1 MIVYGVTANVSI
13 AKLFIAGVFPGLI
26 LAGLFMSYTIVWA
39 LLHPD
44 QIPPADQNLT
54 FVQKLYES
62 RHLIP
67 VVSLIAAVLGSIYTG
82 IATATEAAAL
92 GVVGSMLVAA
102 MQGEL
107 TWKNFRDSLIG
118 GTRLYCMIALIL
130 AGAAFLTLS
139 MGCLLYTSRCV

>member
-26 LAGLFMSYTIVWA
+26 LAGLFMAYTMIWA

-44 QIPPADQNLT
+44 LIPKPDRELT
-54 FVQKLYES
+54 FRQKLHES

-67 VVSLIAAVLGSIYTG
+67 VVTLITAVLGSIYTG
-82 IATATEAAAL
+82 VATATEAAAL
-92 GVVGSMLVAA
+92 GVVGSMIIAA
-102 MQGEL
+102 FQGVL
-107 TWKNFRDSLIG
+107 TWKNFIESLLG

-130 AGAAFLTLS
+130 AGAAFL
-139 MGCLLYTSRCV
+139 RNNFV